1 LLNSKLEVSEENIKA
16 VSYFVDNGGIFT
28 IATGRMELGTR
39 KYLEVLPVNAPVIL
53 YNGALI
59 YDFNKEER
67 IWTCGF
73 RQDIRNLLK
82 ELLDRFPYLGIEIFP
97 GGTMFICCGE

>member
-1 LLNSKLEVSEENIKA
+1 
-16 VSYFVDNGGIFT
+16 
-28 IATGRMELGTR
+28 MELGTR

-82 ELLDRFPYLGIEIFP
+82 ELWIGFLILGLKYSRE
-97 GGTMFICCGE
+97 GTMFICCGE

>member
-1 LLNSKLEVSEENIKA
+1 MEEYLPLRRAGWSLGQENI
-16 VSYFVDNGGIFT
+16 GGL
-28 IATGRMELGTR
+28 AG
-39 KYLEVLPVNAPVIL
+39 NAPVIL

-73 RQDIRNLLK
+73 RQDIRN
-82 ELLDRFPYLGIEIFP
+82 
-97 GGTMFICCGE
+97 C

>member
-1 LLNSKLEVSEENIKA
+1 
-16 VSYFVDNGGIFT
+16 VDNGGIFT

-82 ELLDRFPYLGIEIFP
+82 ELLDRFLILGLKYSREGQCLFAA
-97 GGTMFICCGE
+97 GE